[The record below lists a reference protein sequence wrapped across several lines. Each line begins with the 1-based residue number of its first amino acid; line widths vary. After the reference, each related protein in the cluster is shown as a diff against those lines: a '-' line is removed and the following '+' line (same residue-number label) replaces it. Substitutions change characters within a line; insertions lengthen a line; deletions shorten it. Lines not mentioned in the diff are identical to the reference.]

1 MPPAF
6 DASTMAPTPLR
17 FSSALFLALL
27 LSLTGAGAP
36 APASAQTPIQV
47 SPSDSAAVL
56 LETARGFQRN
66 GEDEV
71 ARALLRHIVARYPGT
86 VAAQDAG
93 TLLRDTPEF
102 PSGEVEGSGA
112 VELQVWS
119 TLYGAWLGLAIPGA
133 FGADDSEPYG
143 LGLLVGAPTGFLVG
157 RTAANSSGL
166 TLGQARAIT
175 FGGTWG
181 TWQGFGWREVFDWGV
196 EETCPA
202 DSSFCFE
209 GEDDGEEAL
218 AAMVVGGLVGL
229 GTGVAL
235 ARGGVSSASATG
247 ANFGALWGTWFGA
260 AFGELVDLEGDDQL
274 AAALVGGNAGLV
286 AAALGTPRLG
296 WSRDRWRAVSIGG
309 VLGGL
314 AGLGIDLLVQP
325 DDEKV
330 AIGIPLATS
339 VVGLGIGIGA
349 SRSLDASGASE
360 GAPEA
365 ALFSMQEGTVRLGTP
380 VPFPVVRE
388 VPGPRG
394 PERKAGLG
402 LTLFQAR
409 F

>member
-1 MPPAF
+1 
-6 DASTMAPTPLR
+6 
-17 FSSALFLALL
+17 
-27 LSLTGAGAP
+27 
-36 APASAQTPIQV
+36 
-47 SPSDSAAVL
+47 
-56 LETARGFQRN
+56 
-66 GEDEV
+66 V
-71 ARALLRHIVARYPGT
+71 ARALLRHIVDRYPGT
-86 VAAQDAG
+86 VAAQEAG
-93 TLLRDTPEF
+93 ALLQETRAVP
-102 PSGEVEGSGA
+102 PGEVEGSGA

-143 LGLLVGAPTGFLVG
+143 LGLLLGAPTGFLVG

-196 EETCPA
+196 GEVCPA
-202 DSSFCFE
+202 DASSCFE
-209 GEDDGEEAL
+209 REDDGEETL

-229 GTGVAL
+229 GTGAAL
-235 ARGGVSSASATG
+235 ARGGVSSATATG
-247 ANFGALWGTWFGA
+247 ANFGGLWGTWFGA
-260 AFGELVDLEGDDQL
+260 ALGELVDLEGDDQL

-314 AGLGIDLLVQP
+314 AGLGIDLLAQP

-339 VVGLGIGIGA
+339 VAGLGIGIVA
-349 SRSLDASGASE
+349 SRSLDTSTPSE
-360 GAPEA
+360 GAPDA

-388 VPGPRG
+388 VPGPWG